1 MTVDRGLLDKAINII
16 NNVGQ
21 YGPLDATIDSYK
33 QAADYAD
40 DARKY
45 AELAESGVADL
56 NNQIN
61 RVTVLTTRVEGLEK
75 DVEEAFD
82 TVTKLEVS
90 AQSGTVANADY
101 DKETNTINFTLP
113 SGEDGTDG
121 ESTYQIWVRQP
132 GNEGKTEA
140 QFLETINGK
149 DGRDGVDGINGKDG
163 KDGTDGTNG
172 YSAYELA
179 VISGYNGTL
188 EDFNSLNTKSLDKT
202 KNLSD
207 LVNPDL
213 ARTNLSVNSKAEIT
227 SLLTSKAGSG
237 ANSDITSLNGLST
250 ALTISQGGTGAT
262 TQSGSQAALGI
273 KNTQNMFLYS
283 FFNGDTNPQIDLAT
297 SFNGQTFKRIT
308 NNGLVNKSTLAP
320 ITGRDPSI
328 IFYKGWWLVAVT
340 GYSPN
345 TYDSIVWRSR
355 DLSTW
360 ESVNIKYGTSA
371 VTGTTLPG
379 GQVPTDK
386 IWAPEWVID
395 GDKVYLLASFRY
407 YNDSTDKNSST
418 IAAFKPFYSLCSD
431 IDALTFGSPVALN
444 LPITT
449 NVIDPSIFKKSAG
462 STYYCLIKDEN
473 LKTIKVYSSSSF
485 TGAFTSVGTVP
496 FTQDAEGPCA
506 VELPNGS
513 IRIFADYY
521 ATDYHCHY
529 IDTTDFSTYGS
540 VGKIGLEGKMRHG
553 TILNL
558 SKFDN
563 PTLAIAHLNSLSTSN
578 VSGNPSMLVRLTT
591 DAGGTGTGNFT
602 VNPTI
607 SPISWKPV
615 PGVTYYT
622 NDTDGLVTISNLPT
636 TYPDG
641 SVFYLMVNSTSSNK
655 GTIILKAGTTTNG
668 IYNPSGADFWINP
681 LSYQSRRPLKFTSLD
696 GLWYGEQLIYNDN
709 FIVAGP
715 ERSSTAIGQVAVG
728 GQIGSRLVH
737 TGASNGSSLVSLDAR
752 ATIGTTDFAC
762 IAYRNWAG
770 VSKTWNFEAN
780 GNATA
785 VGGSW
790 NNSSDERIKND
801 LKTVDGALDA
811 VLSWRGATWNY
822 KPAKDDDKD
831 NKIFGIGLVAQD
843 VYKTCPDAVSNLGK
857 HSYADGTVVD
867 DVMSLNTSGVAA
879 AYHTEAIKEL
889 YAIIQDQAK
898 QIKALSD
905 KVSAG

>member
-1 MTVDRGLLDKAINII
+1 MAVDRGLLDKALNII
-16 NNVGQ
+16 NNVGN

-45 AELAESGVADL
+45 AELAESGVNDINTQIIKVTALAD
-56 NNQIN
+56 
-61 RVTVLTTRVEGLEK
+61 RVEKLEAE
-75 DVEEAFD
+75 VNESFD
-82 TVTKLEVS
+82 T
-90 AQSGTVANADY
+90 
-101 DKETNTINFTLP
+101 FT
-113 SGEDGTDG
+113 SVDVDAIQG
-121 ESTYQIWVRQP
+121 ESA
-132 GNEGKTEA
+132 EA
-140 QFLETINGK
+140 VYNKEENKIHFTIPKGK
-149 DGRDGVDGINGKDG
+149 DGTNGIDGKDGINGVNG
-163 KDGTDGTNG
+163 K
-172 YSAYELA
+172 SAYELA
-179 VISGYNGTL
+179 VAAGYTGSL
-188 EDFNSLNTKSLDKT
+188 QDFNEMNTKALDKT

-207 LVNPDL
+207 LANPAL

-227 SLLTSKAGSG
+227 SLLTSKANSG

-250 ALTISQGGTGAT
+250 ALTISQGGTGAKNAASARQNLGLGAVSTEAIVPISKGGTGAT
-262 TQSGSQAALGI
+262 TQSGSQTALGI

-345 TYDSIVWRSR
+345 TYDSVVWRSR

-379 GQVPTDK
+379 GQVVTDK

-395 GDKVYLLASFRY
+395 GDNLYLLASFRY
-407 YNDSTDKNSST
+407 YNDSVDKNSTT
-418 IAAFKPFYSLCSD
+418 IPSFRAFYSLCSD
-431 IDALTFGSPVALN
+431 IDALTFSSPVPLN
-444 LPITT
+444 LPIST
-449 NVIDPSIFKKSAG
+449 NVIDPSIFKRVSG

-485 TGAFTSVGTVP
+485 TGTFTSVGNVP
-496 FTQDAEGPCA
+496 FTEDAEGPCA
-506 VELPNGS
+506 IELPNGS
-513 IRIFADYY
+513 VRIFADYY
-521 ATDYHCHY
+521 STDYHCHY
-529 IDTTDFSTYGS
+529 IDTPDFSTYGS
-540 VGKIGLEGKMRHG
+540 VGKISLEGKMRHG

-558 SKFDN
+558 SNFDN
-563 PTLAIAHLNSLSTSN
+563 PTLAITHLNSIATSN

-602 VNPTI
+602 INPTT

-615 PGVTYYT
+615 PGFTYYT
-622 NDTDGLVTISNLPT
+622 NDTDGLVTINNLPT

-655 GTIILKAGTTTNG
+655 GTIILKSGTTSNG

-681 LSYQSRRPLKFTSLD
+681 LSYQSRRPLKFISLG
-696 GLWYGEQLIYNDN
+696 GLWYGEQLTYNDN
-709 FIVAGP
+709 FIIAAP
-715 ERSSTAIGQVAVG
+715 DRSSTAIGQVAVG

-737 TGASNGSSLVSLDAR
+737 SGASNGSSLVSLDAR